1 MITFIYAVLV
11 FQVLRFSVTLFNFLS
26 NPKLGYYGKH
36 FSDPLS
42 IIISGRHEEAEELLQ
57 SISEQDYTNIEVFF
71 KDEQD
76 ENVLLQKA
84 SGRYFLF
91 IDAASTVK
99 TGLFNNLIQRMR
111 VFDLDLLSLIPNRQ
125 PVGFFEHCTLPLQE
139 LLLLNLFPL
148 RFVGLNN
155 ALALS
160 LVNKSCV
167 FYNAQRYRLQHR
179 GLQESDSLKMKTE
192 ILLANRFIDAKSH
205 LGIADQSQLLLRTL
219 GRSIP
224 VTLVYLLLTLAGPV
238 FMIFYFDFSFLLLP
252 VGLIFLSRI
261 MISFLTRQNP
271 LINLILHPLQMLM
284 LAVLLLRASWKK
296 VFTPVQH

>member
-1 MITFIYAVLV
+1 MCTRSSTKKANVLV
-11 FQVLRFSVTLFNFLS
+11 GDFIF
-26 NPKLGYYGKH
+26 
-36 FSDPLS
+36 
-42 IIISGRHEEAEELLQ
+42 IIQNS
-57 SISEQDYTNIEVFF
+57 
-71 KDEQD
+71 
-76 ENVLLQKA
+76 
-84 SGRYFLF
+84 
-91 IDAASTVK
+91 
-99 TGLFNNLIQRMR
+99 
-111 VFDLDLLSLIPNRQ
+111 
-125 PVGFFEHCTLPLQE
+125 
-139 LLLLNLFPL
+139 LLLNLFPL

-155 ALALS
+155 GLALS